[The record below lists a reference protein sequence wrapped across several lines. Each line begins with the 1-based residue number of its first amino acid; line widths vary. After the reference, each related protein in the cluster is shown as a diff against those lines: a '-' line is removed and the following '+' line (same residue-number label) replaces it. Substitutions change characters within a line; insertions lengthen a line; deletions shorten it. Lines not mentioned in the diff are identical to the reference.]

1 MARATSPLRRT
12 LPLLLAAAIGSAL
25 AHDNPKAASAAID
38 AAPPTAAAAPTR
50 VHGYYFVS
58 RGDATSSR
66 QFAQTRQFAQAYSRN
81 RSELGALPDPVTKPT
96 LIRDELRGPQLGVI
110 LAPDSKAGVRIVAV
124 TPDSAAARAG
134 LRSGDSLLGVGDKS
148 IAGADGSA
156 RLANARALLGVLEP
170 GKPVRIRYQR
180 DGKPASLTAT
190 PQLGERVMV
199 FETHDG
205 SQFVASGNVV
215 MRRLPNG
222 ESQVDAE
229 HIEHFQADS
238 MMAPRMRSEIIRLDA
253 DCKNKPCPLPSISEA
268 LRWNGLNLAS
278 VDAQLGRYFGAERGV
293 LVLSAGPELKGLEAG
308 DVIQSIDGRQV
319 DSPRE
324 AMVALRGKPDG
335 GQVEVSYLRDR
346 AKAKSTIK
354 VPKAIA
360 WAPPPPPPPPPAPP
374 APPRPP
380 APPKAPAPP
389 APMAPPDAPIAPV
402 PPPPHAP
409 MAPAPPPPPP
419 HGMLLPAPAAAPAA
433 PAAPV
438 WAMTKN
444 TGVSRVD

>member
-1 MARATSPLRRT
+1 MARAITHLRRT

-25 AHDNPKAASAAID
+25 AHDNPKDAGAID

-50 VHGYYFVS
+50 VHRYYFVS
-58 RGDATSSR
+58 RDNAAAPR
-66 QFAQTRQFAQAYSRN
+66 QVAQAYPRH
-81 RSELGALPDPVTKPT
+81 RTELGALPDPVTKPT
-96 LIRDELRGPQLGVI
+96 LIRDDRRGPQLGVI
-110 LAPDSKAGVRIVAV
+110 LAPDAKAGVRIVAV
-124 TPDSAAARAG
+124 TPDSAAAKAG
-134 LRSGDSLLGVGDKS
+134 LRSGDSLLGVGDKT

-199 FETHDG
+199 FENDDG
-205 SQFVASGNVV
+205 SQFVTNGELVV
-215 MRRLPNG
+215 RRLRDG
-222 ESQVDAE
+222 GSDVS
-229 HIEHFQADS
+229 ADS
-238 MMAPRMRSEIIRLDA
+238 IEYIPAEPMMAPRMHSEIIRLNA

-278 VDAQLGRYFGAERGV
+278 VDAKLGRYFGAERGV

-335 GQVEVSYLRDR
+335 GQVEVAYLRDR

-360 WAPPPPPPPPPAPP
+360 WAPPPPPAPP
-374 APPRPP
+374 TPPRPP

-389 APMAPPDAPIAPV
+389 APIAPPDAPAP
-402 PPPPHAP
+402 
-409 MAPAPPPPPP
+409 PAPPPPPPPPAPP
-419 HGMLLPAPAAAPAA
+419 HGMLLPAPAAAPVA

-438 WAMTKN
+438 WASTKQAGA
-444 TGVSRVD
+444 TRVD

>member
-1 MARATSPLRRT
+1 MARAITHLRRT

-25 AHDNPKAASAAID
+25 AHDNPKDAGAID

-50 VHGYYFVS
+50 VHRYYFVS
-58 RGDATSSR
+58 RDNAAAPR
-66 QFAQTRQFAQAYSRN
+66 QVAQAYPRH
-81 RSELGALPDPVTKPT
+81 RTELGALPDPVTKPT
-96 LIRDELRGPQLGVI
+96 LIRDDRRGPQLGVI
-110 LAPDSKAGVRIVAV
+110 LAPDAKAGVRIVAV
-124 TPDSAAARAG
+124 TPDSAAAKAG
-134 LRSGDSLLGVGDKS
+134 LRSGDSLLGVGDKT

-199 FETHDG
+199 FENDDG
-205 SQFVASGNVV
+205 SQFVTNGELVV
-215 MRRLPNG
+215 RRLRDG
-222 ESQVDAE
+222 GSDVS
-229 HIEHFQADS
+229 ADS
-238 MMAPRMRSEIIRLDA
+238 IEYIPAEPMMAPRMHSEIIRLNA

-278 VDAQLGRYFGAERGV
+278 VDAKLGRYFGAERGV

-335 GQVEVSYLRDR
+335 GQVEVAYLRDR

-360 WAPPPPPPPPPAPP
+360 WAPPPPPAPP
-374 APPRPP
+374 TPPRPP

-389 APMAPPDAPIAPV
+389 APIAPPDAPAP
-402 PPPPHAP
+402 
-409 MAPAPPPPPP
+409 PAPPPPPPPPPPAPP
-419 HGMLLPAPAAAPAA
+419 HGMLLPAPAAAPVA
-433 PAAPV
+433 PAVPV
-438 WAMTKN
+438 WASTKQAGA
-444 TGVSRVD
+444 TRVD

>member
-1 MARATSPLRRT
+1 MARATSSLRRT

-25 AHDNPKAASAAID
+25 AHDNPKDAGAIG
-38 AAPPTAAAAPTR
+38 ATPPTAAAAPTR
-50 VHGYYFVS
+50 VHSHSFVS
-58 RGDATSSR
+58 RGDAASS
-66 QFAQTRQFAQAYSRN
+66 RQFAQAYSRN
-81 RSELGALPDPVTKPT
+81 RAELGALPDPVTKPT
-96 LIRDELRGPQLGVI
+96 LIRDDRRGPQLGVI
-110 LAPDSKAGVRIVAV
+110 LAPDAKAGVRIVAV
-124 TPDSAAARAG
+124 TPDSAAAKAG

-199 FETHDG
+199 FENDDG
-205 SQFVASGNVV
+205 SQFVT
-215 MRRLPNG
+215 NG
-222 ESQVDAE
+222 ELVVRRRRDGSSE
-229 HIEHFQADS
+229 FSADS
-238 MMAPRMRSEIIRLDA
+238 IEYIAAEPMMAPRMHSEIIRLNA

-278 VDAQLGRYFGAERGV
+278 VDAKLGRYFGAERGV

-335 GQVEVSYLRDR
+335 GQVEVAYLRDR

-360 WAPPPPPPPPPAPP
+360 WAPPPPPPPPPPAPP
-374 APPRPP
+374 AAPR
-380 APPKAPAPP
+380 APVPPAPP
-389 APMAPPDAPIAPV
+389 APMVAPGAPV
-402 PPPPHAP
+402 P
-409 MAPAPPPPPP
+409 PAPPPPPP
-419 HGMLLPAPAAAPAA
+419 PPPAPPHGLLLPAPGAAPVA

-438 WAMTKN
+438 WAS
-444 TGVSRVD
+444 TGRTGTARVD

>member
-1 MARATSPLRRT
+1 MARAITHLRRT

-25 AHDNPKAASAAID
+25 AHDNPKDAGAID

-50 VHGYYFVS
+50 VHRYYFVS
-58 RGDATSSR
+58 RDNAAAPR
-66 QFAQTRQFAQAYSRN
+66 QVAQAYPRH
-81 RSELGALPDPVTKPT
+81 RTELGALPDPVTKPT
-96 LIRDELRGPQLGVI
+96 LIRDDRRGPQLGVI
-110 LAPDSKAGVRIVAV
+110 LAPDAKAGVRIVAV
-124 TPDSAAARAG
+124 TPDSAAAKAG
-134 LRSGDSLLGVGDKS
+134 LRSGDSLLGVGDKT

-199 FETHDG
+199 FENDDG
-205 SQFVASGNVV
+205 SQFVTNGELVV
-215 MRRLPNG
+215 RRLRDG
-222 ESQVDAE
+222 GSDVS
-229 HIEHFQADS
+229 ADS
-238 MMAPRMRSEIIRLDA
+238 IEYIPAEPMMAPRMHSEIIRLNA

-278 VDAQLGRYFGAERGV
+278 VDAKLGRYFGAERGV

-335 GQVEVSYLRDR
+335 GQVEVAYLRDR

-360 WAPPPPPPPPPAPP
+360 WAPPPPPAPP
-374 APPRPP
+374 TPPRPP

-389 APMAPPDAPIAPV
+389 APIAPPDAPAP
-402 PPPPHAP
+402 
-409 MAPAPPPPPP
+409 PAPPPPPP
-419 HGMLLPAPAAAPAA
+419 APPHGMLPAPAAAPVA
-433 PAAPV
+433 PAVPV
-438 WAMTKN
+438 WASTKQAGA
-444 TGVSRVD
+444 TRVD

>member
-1 MARATSPLRRT
+1 MARAITHLRRT

-25 AHDNPKAASAAID
+25 AHDNPKDAGAID
-38 AAPPTAAAAPTR
+38 AAPPTATAAPTR
-50 VHGYYFVS
+50 VHSYYFVS
-58 RGDATSSR
+58 RGDAATSR

-81 RSELGALPDPVTKPT
+81 RTELGALPDPVTKPT
-96 LIRDELRGPQLGVI
+96 LIRDDLRGPQLGVI
-110 LAPDSKAGVRIVAV
+110 LAPDAKAGVRIVAV
-124 TPDSAAARAG
+124 TPDSAAAKAG

-199 FETHDG
+199 FENDDG
-205 SQFVASGNVV
+205 SQFVTNGELVV
-215 MRRLPNG
+215 RRLRSG
-222 ESQVDAE
+222 ESEVS
-229 HIEHFQADS
+229 ADS
-238 MMAPRMRSEIIRLDA
+238 IEYIAAEPMMAPRMHSEIIRLNA

-278 VDAQLGRYFGAERGV
+278 VDAKLGRYFGADRGV

-324 AMVALRGKPDG
+324 AMAALRGKPDG
-335 GQVEVSYLRDR
+335 GQVEVAYLRDR

-360 WAPPPPPPPPPAPP
+360 WAPPPPPPPAPP

-380 APPKAPAPP
+380 RSPVPPAPP
-389 APMAPPDAPIAPV
+389 APVAAPGAPV
-402 PPPPHAP
+402 PPAPP
-409 MAPAPPPPPP
+409 PPPPPP
-419 HGMLLPAPAAAPAA
+419 HGMLLPAPVAPPAA
-433 PAAPV
+433 PAVPV
-438 WAMTKN
+438 WASTQQSGA
-444 TGVSRVD
+444 TRVD

>member
-1 MARATSPLRRT
+1 MARAITHLRRT

-25 AHDNPKAASAAID
+25 AHDNPKDAGAID
-38 AAPPTAAAAPTR
+38 AAPPTAAAPTR
-50 VHGYYFVS
+50 VHRYYFVS
-58 RGDATSSR
+58 RDNAAAPR
-66 QFAQTRQFAQAYSRN
+66 QVAQAYPRH
-81 RSELGALPDPVTKPT
+81 RTELGALPDPVTKPT
-96 LIRDELRGPQLGVI
+96 LIRDDVRGPQLGVI
-110 LAPDSKAGVRIVAV
+110 LAPDAKAGVRIVAV
-124 TPDSAAARAG
+124 TPDSAAAKAG
-134 LRSGDSLLGVGDKS
+134 LRSGDSLLGVGDKT

-199 FETHDG
+199 FENHDG
-205 SQFVASGNVV
+205 SQFVTSGNVM

-222 ESQVDAE
+222 ESQVDADRVDY
-229 HIEHFQADS
+229 IQADP
-238 MMAPRMRSEIIRLDA
+238 MMAPRMRREIIRLDA

-278 VDAQLGRYFGAERGV
+278 VDAKLGRYFGAERGV

-335 GQVEVSYLRDR
+335 GQVEVAYLRDR

-360 WAPPPPPPPPPAPP
+360 WAPPPPPAPP

-389 APMAPPDAPIAPV
+389 ASIAPPDAPAP
-402 PPPPHAP
+402 PAP
-409 MAPAPPPPPP
+409 PAPPPPPP
-419 HGMLLPAPAAAPAA
+419 PPAPPHGMLPAPAAAPVA
-433 PAAPV
+433 PAVPV
-438 WAMTKN
+438 WASTKQAGA
-444 TGVSRVD
+444 TRVD

>member
-1 MARATSPLRRT
+1 MARAITHLRRT

-25 AHDNPKAASAAID
+25 AHDNPKDAGAID

-50 VHGYYFVS
+50 VHRYYFVS
-58 RGDATSSR
+58 RDDAAAPR
-66 QFAQTRQFAQAYSRN
+66 QVAQAYPRH
-81 RSELGALPDPVTKPT
+81 RTELGALPDPVTKPT
-96 LIRDELRGPQLGVI
+96 LIRDDRRGPQLGVI
-110 LAPDSKAGVRIVAV
+110 LAPDAKAGVRIVAV
-124 TPDSAAARAG
+124 TPDSAAAKAG
-134 LRSGDSLLGVGDKS
+134 LRSGDSLLGVGDKT

-199 FETHDG
+199 FENDDG
-205 SQFVASGNVV
+205 SQFVTNGELVV
-215 MRRLPNG
+215 RRLRDG
-222 ESQVDAE
+222 GSDVS
-229 HIEHFQADS
+229 ADS
-238 MMAPRMRSEIIRLDA
+238 IEYIPAEPMMAPRMHSEIIRLNA

-278 VDAQLGRYFGAERGV
+278 VDAKLGRYFGAERGV

-335 GQVEVSYLRDR
+335 GQVEVAYLRDR
-346 AKAKSTIK
+346 AKAKSKIK

-360 WAPPPPPPPPPAPP
+360 WAPPPPPAPP
-374 APPRPP
+374 TPPRPP

-389 APMAPPDAPIAPV
+389 APIAPTDAPV
-402 PPPPHAP
+402 P
-409 MAPAPPPPPP
+409 PAPPPPPPPPAPP
-419 HGMLLPAPAAAPAA
+419 HGMLLPAPAAAPVA
-433 PAAPV
+433 PAVPV
-438 WAMTKN
+438 WAMTKQAGA
-444 TGVSRVD
+444 TRVD

>member
-1 MARATSPLRRT
+1 MARAITHLRRT

-25 AHDNPKAASAAID
+25 AHDNPKDAGAID

-50 VHGYYFVS
+50 VHRYYFVS
-58 RGDATSSR
+58 RDNAAAPR
-66 QFAQTRQFAQAYSRN
+66 QVAQAYPRH
-81 RSELGALPDPVTKPT
+81 RTELGALPDPVTKPT
-96 LIRDELRGPQLGVI
+96 LIRDDRRGPQLGVI
-110 LAPDSKAGVRIVAV
+110 LAPDAKAGVRIVAV
-124 TPDSAAARAG
+124 TPDSAAAKAG
-134 LRSGDSLLGVGDKS
+134 LRSGDSLLGVGDKT

-199 FETHDG
+199 FENDDG
-205 SQFVASGNVV
+205 SQFVTNGELVV
-215 MRRLPNG
+215 RRLRDG
-222 ESQVDAE
+222 GSDVS
-229 HIEHFQADS
+229 ADS
-238 MMAPRMRSEIIRLDA
+238 IEYIPAEPMMAPRMHSEIIRLNA

-278 VDAQLGRYFGAERGV
+278 VDAKLGRYFGAERGV

-335 GQVEVSYLRDR
+335 GQVEVAYLRDR

-360 WAPPPPPPPPPAPP
+360 WAPPPPPAPP
-374 APPRPP
+374 TPPRPP

-389 APMAPPDAPIAPV
+389 APIAPPDAPAP
-402 PPPPHAP
+402 
-409 MAPAPPPPPP
+409 PAPPPPPPPPAPP
-419 HGMLLPAPAAAPAA
+419 HGMLLPAPAAAPVA
-433 PAAPV
+433 PAVPV
-438 WAMTKN
+438 WASTKQARA
-444 TGVSRVD
+444 TRVD

>member
-1 MARATSPLRRT
+1 MARAITHLRRT

-25 AHDNPKAASAAID
+25 AHDNPKDAGAID
-38 AAPPTAAAAPTR
+38 AAPPAAAAAPTR
-50 VHGYYFVS
+50 VHRYYFVS
-58 RGDATSSR
+58 RDNAAAPR
-66 QFAQTRQFAQAYSRN
+66 QVAQAYPRH
-81 RSELGALPDPVTKPT
+81 RTELGALPDPVTKPT
-96 LIRDELRGPQLGVI
+96 LIRDDRRGPQLGVI
-110 LAPDSKAGVRIVAV
+110 LAPDAKAGVRIVAV
-124 TPDSAAARAG
+124 TPDSAAAKAG
-134 LRSGDSLLGVGDKS
+134 LRSGDSLLGVGDKT

-199 FETHDG
+199 FENDDG
-205 SQFVASGNVV
+205 SQFVTNGELVV
-215 MRRLPNG
+215 RRLRDG
-222 ESQVDAE
+222 GSDVS
-229 HIEHFQADS
+229 ADS
-238 MMAPRMRSEIIRLDA
+238 IEYIPAEPMMAPRMHSEIIRLNA

-278 VDAQLGRYFGAERGV
+278 VDAKLGRYFGAERGV

-335 GQVEVSYLRDR
+335 GQVEVAYLRDR

-360 WAPPPPPPPPPAPP
+360 WAPPPPPAPP

-389 APMAPPDAPIAPV
+389 APIAPPDAPAP
-402 PPPPHAP
+402 
-409 MAPAPPPPPP
+409 PAPPPPPPPPAPP
-419 HGMLLPAPAAAPAA
+419 HGMLLPAPAAAPVA
-433 PAAPV
+433 PPAPV
-438 WAMTKN
+438 WASTKQAGA
-444 TGVSRVD
+444 TRVD

>member
-1 MARATSPLRRT
+1 MARAITHLRRT

-25 AHDNPKAASAAID
+25 AHDNPKDAGAID
-38 AAPPTAAAAPTR
+38 AAPPAAAAAPPR
-50 VHGYYFVS
+50 VHRYYFVS
-58 RGDATSSR
+58 RDNAAAPR
-66 QFAQTRQFAQAYSRN
+66 QVAQAYPRH
-81 RSELGALPDPVTKPT
+81 RTELGALPDPVTKPT
-96 LIRDELRGPQLGVI
+96 LIRDDRRGPQLGVI
-110 LAPDSKAGVRIVAV
+110 LAPDAKAGVRIVAV
-124 TPDSAAARAG
+124 TPDSAAAKAG
-134 LRSGDSLLGVGDKS
+134 LRSGDSLLGVGDKT

-199 FETHDG
+199 FENDDG
-205 SQFVASGNVV
+205 SQFVTNGELVV
-215 MRRLPNG
+215 RRLRDG
-222 ESQVDAE
+222 GSDVS
-229 HIEHFQADS
+229 ADS
-238 MMAPRMRSEIIRLDA
+238 IEYIPAEPMMAPRMHSEIIRLNA

-278 VDAQLGRYFGAERGV
+278 VDAKLGRYFGAERGV

-335 GQVEVSYLRDR
+335 GQVEVAYLRDR

-360 WAPPPPPPPPPAPP
+360 WAPPPPPAPP
-374 APPRPP
+374 TPPRPP

-389 APMAPPDAPIAPV
+389 APIAPPDAPAP
-402 PPPPHAP
+402 
-409 MAPAPPPPPP
+409 PAPPPPPPPPAPP
-419 HGMLLPAPAAAPAA
+419 HGMLLPAPAAAPVA
-433 PAAPV
+433 PAVPV
-438 WAMTKN
+438 WASTKQAGA
-444 TGVSRVD
+444 TRVD